1 MGKSHRPQR
10 LGEEIKKLISNLLI
24 FGKLKDPVFSN
35 MVSVSG
41 VDVSADGSYAT
52 VYVTALSFD
61 PVKGIDEETKKE
73 VLSAF
78 ERCKGYIRTEVAKN
92 IKLRYAPELIFK
104 FDNSFEY
111 GAKMDALI
119 DSLDIKPAD
128 PEDTDD
134 F

>member
-1 MGKSHRPQR
+1 M
-10 LGEEIKKLISNLLI
+10 LGEEIRKLVSNLLV
-24 FGKLKDPVFSN
+24 FGKLKDPVLSN

-41 VDVSADGSYAT
+41 VDVSGDGSYAT
-52 VYVTALSFD
+52 IYVTALSFD
-61 PVKGIDEETKKE
+61 PEKGIDEETKKQ
-73 VLSAF
+73 VLDAF
-78 ERCKGYIRTEVAKN
+78 NKCKGFIRTEIAKN

-128 PEDTDD
+128 PEDEDEE
-134 F
+134 

>member
-1 MGKSHRPQR
+1 MGKKHRPQM
-10 LGEEIKKLISNLLI
+10 LGEEIKKVISELLLL
-24 FGKLKDPVFSN
+24 GKLKDPVFSN
-35 MVSVSG
+35 MISVSG
-41 VDVSADGSYAT
+41 VDVSGDGSYAT

-61 PVKGIDEETKKE
+61 PKVGIDEFMKKDI
-73 VLSAF
+73 LAAF
-78 ERCKGYIRTEVAKN
+78 ERCKGYIRSEVARN

-128 PEDTDD
+128 PEDEDEL
-134 F
+134 

>member
-1 MGKSHRPQR
+1 M
-10 LGEEIKKLISNLLI
+10 LGEEIRKLVSNLLV

-35 MVSVSG
+35 LVSVSG
-41 VDVSADGSYAT
+41 VDVSGDGSYAT
-52 VYVTALSFD
+52 IYVTALSFD
-61 PVKGIDEETKKE
+61 PEKGIDEATKKQ
-73 VLSAF
+73 VLDAF
-78 ERCKGYIRTEVAKN
+78 NKCKGFIRTEIAKN

-128 PEDTDD
+128 PEDEDEE
-134 F
+134 

>member
-73 VLSAF
+73 VLNAF

>member
-1 MGKSHRPQR
+1 M
-10 LGEEIKKLISNLLI
+10 LGEEIRKLISNLLI
-24 FGKLKDPVFSN
+24 LGKLKDPAFSN

-41 VDVSADGSYAT
+41 VDVSGDGSYAT

-61 PVKGIDEETKKE
+61 PAKGRDEQTKKE
-73 VLSAF
+73 ILNAF
-78 ERCKGYIRTEVAKN
+78 GKCKGFIRTEIAKN

-128 PEDTDD
+128 PEDEDEL
-134 F
+134 

>member
-1 MGKSHRPQR
+1 MGKKHRPQM
-10 LGEEIKKLISNLLI
+10 LGEEIRKIISNLLLL
-24 FGKLKDPVFSN
+24 GKLKDHAFTN

-41 VDVSADGSYAT
+41 VDVSGDSSYAT

-61 PVKGIDEETKKE
+61 PAKGIDDETKKQI
-73 VLSAF
+73 LDAF
-78 ERCKGYIRTEVAKN
+78 TKCKGFIRSEIAKN
-92 IKLRYAPELIFK
+92 IKLRYAPELVFK

-128 PEDTDD
+128 PEEDD
-134 F
+134 EL

>member
-1 MGKSHRPQR
+1 MGKKHRPQM
-10 LGEEIKKLISNLLI
+10 LGEEIRKIISNLLI
-24 FGKLKDPVFSN
+24 FGRLKDPVFSN

-41 VDVSADGSYAT
+41 VDVSGDSSYAT
-52 VYVTALSFD
+52 VYVTALALGTASG
-61 PVKGIDEETKKE
+61 PDEETKKE
-73 VLSAF
+73 ILAAF
-78 ERCKGYIRTEVAKN
+78 ERSKGFIRTEIAKN
-92 IKLRYAPELIFK
+92 IKLRYAPELSFK

>member
-1 MGKSHRPQR
+1 MGRKYRPQM
-10 LGEEIKKLISNLLI
+10 LGGEISKVVSDLLLY
-24 FGKLKDPVFSN
+24 GKLKDPVFSN

-41 VDVSADGSYAT
+41 VDVSGDGSYAT
-52 VYVTALSFD
+52 VYVTALSYD
-61 PVKGIDEETKKE
+61 PAKGIDDNTKKQI
-73 VLSAF
+73 LDAF
-78 ERCKGYIRTEVAKN
+78 ERCKGYIRSEIAKN

-128 PEDTDD
+128 PEDEDE

>member
-1 MGKSHRPQR
+1 M
-10 LGEEIKKLISNLLI
+10 LGEEIRKLISNLLI
-24 FGKLKDPVFSN
+24 LGKLKDPAFSN

-41 VDVSADGSYAT
+41 VDVSGDGSYAT

-61 PVKGIDEETKKE
+61 PAKGIDEQTKKE
-73 VLSAF
+73 ILNAF
-78 ERCKGYIRTEVAKN
+78 GKCKGFIRTEIAKN

-119 DSLDIKPAD
+119 DSLDIKPAE
-128 PEDTDD
+128 PEEEDEQ
-134 F
+134 

>member
-1 MGKSHRPQR
+1 MGKKHRPQM
-10 LGEEIKKLISNLLI
+10 LGEEIRKIISNLLLL
-24 FGKLKDPVFSN
+24 GKLKDPAFTN

-41 VDVSADGSYAT
+41 VDVSGDSSYAT

-61 PVKGIDEETKKE
+61 PAKGIDDETKKQI
-73 VLSAF
+73 LDAF
-78 ERCKGYIRTEVAKN
+78 TKCKGFIRSEIAKN
-92 IKLRYAPELIFK
+92 IKLRYAPELVFK

-128 PEDTDD
+128 PEEDD
-134 F
+134 EL

>member
-1 MGKSHRPQR
+1 M
-10 LGEEIKKLISNLLI
+10 LGEEIKKLVSNLLML
-24 FGKLKDPVFSN
+24 GKLKDPVFSN

-41 VDVSADGSYAT
+41 VDVSGDGSYAT
-52 VYVTALSFD
+52 IYVTALSFD
-61 PVKGIDEETKKE
+61 PAKGIDEETKKQI
-73 VLSAF
+73 LDAF
-78 ERCKGYIRTEVAKN
+78 SRCKGYIRTEIVKN

-128 PEDTDD
+128 PEDEDEE
-134 F
+134 

>member
-1 MGKSHRPQR
+1 M
-10 LGEEIKKLISNLLI
+10 LGEEIRKLVSNLLML
-24 FGKLKDPVFSN
+24 GKLKDPVFSN

-41 VDVSADGSYAT
+41 VDVSGDGSYAT
-52 VYVTALSFD
+52 IYVTALSYD
-61 PVKGIDEETKKE
+61 PAKGIDEETKKE
-73 VLSAF
+73 VLDALN
-78 ERCKGYIRTEVAKN
+78 RCKGYIRTEIAKN

-128 PEDTDD
+128 PEDEDEE
-134 F
+134 

>member
-1 MGKSHRPQR
+1 MGKSHRPQM
-10 LGEEIKKLISNLLI
+10 LGEEIKKLISNLLL

-35 MVSVSG
+35 MISVSG
-41 VDVSADGSYAT
+41 VDVSGDGSYAT

-61 PVKGIDEETKKE
+61 TADGVDEDLKKQI
-73 VLSAF
+73 LAAF
-78 ERCKGYIRTEVAKN
+78 DKCKGFIRSEIAKN

-119 DSLDIKPAD
+119 DSLDIKP
-128 PEDTDD
+128 EDAEEE
-134 F
+134 

>member
-1 MGKSHRPQR
+1 MGRSHRPQM
-10 LGEEIKKLISNLLI
+10 LGEEIRKLISNLLI
-24 FGKLKDPVFSN
+24 LGKLKDPAFSN

-41 VDVSADGSYAT
+41 VDVSGDGSYAT

-61 PVKGIDEETKKE
+61 PAKGIDEQTKKE
-73 VLSAF
+73 ILNAF
-78 ERCKGYIRTEVAKN
+78 GKCKGFIRTEIAKN

-128 PEDTDD
+128 PEEEDEQ
-134 F
+134 

>member
-1 MGKSHRPQR
+1 M
-10 LGEEIKKLISNLLI
+10 LGEEIRKLVSNLLV

-41 VDVSADGSYAT
+41 VDVSGDGSYAT
-52 VYVTALSFD
+52 IYVTALSFD
-61 PVKGIDEETKKE
+61 PEKGIDEETKKQ
-73 VLSAF
+73 VLDAF
-78 ERCKGYIRTEVAKN
+78 NKCKGFIRTEIAKN

-119 DSLDIKPAD
+119 DSLDIKPVD
-128 PEDTDD
+128 PEDEDEE
-134 F
+134 

>member
-1 MGKSHRPQR
+1 M
-10 LGEEIKKLISNLLI
+10 LGEEIRKLLSNLLML
-24 FGKLKDPVFSN
+24 GKLKDPVFSN

-41 VDVSADGSYAT
+41 VDVSGDGSYAT
-52 VYVTALSFD
+52 IYVTALSFD
-61 PVKGIDEETKKE
+61 PAKGIDEKTKKD
-73 VLSAF
+73 VLDALN
-78 ERCKGYIRTEVAKN
+78 RCKGYIRTEIAKN

-128 PEDTDD
+128 PEDEDEE
-134 F
+134 